1 MEEITNKDVHML
13 NRNDEEIFSTNF
25 KSMFYYMNAKQDSTT
40 KIYQQK
46 IKINIEDIYNLN
58 DIVIDKLKHYPNEGL
73 LVSINVNYENRKS
86 VQFGSWNEF
95 KRCKFR
101 DSNAI
106 RSITITWDF
115 NCKLPGLKV
124 PQKHSLMVKLTN
136 GITPE
141 EMLNLIISGNVEN
154 IEELD
159 KDFFPIVARVDFI
172 DRLLGDELLNLVGSW
187 VDGLT
192 KVHQE
197 KNKFILLLKKHK
209 RKVAYIIQ
217 YLITILSGIFALRLL
232 NKIINTYT
240 INMIG
245 EMSKQQL
252 IITINSSVILFS
264 IIFII
269 NKIFGVVAQIVFNKL
284 KEYDDNHIFSI
295 TKGDKNKQD
304 KLKKEEKLRERR
316 IIFNIVLTIIL
327 NIICGIITA
336 III

>member
-1 MEEITNKDVHML
+1 M
-13 NRNDEEIFSTNF
+13 
-25 KSMFYYMNAKQDSTT
+25 
-40 KIYQQK
+40 
-46 IKINIEDIYNLN
+46 
-58 DIVIDKLKHYPNEGL
+58 
-73 LVSINVNYENRKS
+73 
-86 VQFGSWNEF
+86 
-95 KRCKFR
+95 
-101 DSNAI
+101 
-106 RSITITWDF
+106 
-115 NCKLPGLKV
+115 
-124 PQKHSLMVKLTN
+124 
-136 GITPE
+136 
-141 EMLNLIISGNVEN
+141 
-154 IEELD
+154 
-159 KDFFPIVARVDFI
+159 
-172 DRLLGDELLNLVGSW
+172 
-187 VDGLT
+187 
-192 KVHQE
+192 
-197 KNKFILLLKKHK
+197 
-209 RKVAYIIQ
+209 AYIIQ